1 MLSEDVSEVTRFK
14 AVEERKNRFMAVV
27 SHELRSPL
35 HGITGLVTSLIASEE
50 QEARQRPLKMIKSC
64 SERLL
69 ELVITIM
76 DSKL

>member
-1 MLSEDVSEVTRFK
+1 MSEVTRFK

>member
-1 MLSEDVSEVTRFK
+1 MLSKDVSEVTRFK